1 MSVTA
6 YNGISH
12 WLLIELQ
19 RGRYMDLAYER
30 GSDIDPKGHAFL
42 YFRNKSDSDEVWST
56 YVILLPIS
64 VDVSKYVPPFLMN
77 QMPEVGPKDLSAF
90 AFPPAPEKLE
100 SHQMLENIAN
110 IRDDDVLFAGSI
122 DPSNISHAMS
132 LVNDAVQEYV
142 KAYSGIV
149 GNSLDSL
156 ATDSSDEHKG
166 MGVDEVL
173 YGLMSEGDKL
183 TELTKLISR
192 LRFAVEGSDLRL
204 IKETEEDIELLKIHL
219 SDNYNVTQLIDMVK
233 IGGIS
238 GSKLAD
244 LYLQRCYH
252 LVQEEYSKLIE
263 VDAQI
268 KELESGS

>member
-1 MSVTA
+1 
-6 YNGISH
+6 
-12 WLLIELQ
+12 
-19 RGRYMDLAYER
+19 MDIVFEKGDAHKPR
-30 GSDIDPKGHAFL
+30 GHALL
-42 YFRNKSDSDEVWST
+42 YFTSSIDAHEVWAT
-56 YVILLPIS
+56 YMIILPIT
-64 VDVSKYVPPFLMN
+64 VDMSKYVPPFLMN
-77 QMPEVGPKDLSAF
+77 QVGDISASDMTAF

-100 SHQMLENIAN
+100 SHQMLGNIAD

-122 DPSNISHAMS
+122 NPSDVSHAMS

-142 KAYSGIV
+142 KIYSGIV
-149 GNSLDSL
+149 GNSPDFL
-156 ATDSSDEHKG
+156 ATDSSNEHNG
-166 MGVDEVL
+166 VGVDEVL

-204 IKETEEDIELLKIHL
+204 IKETEDDIELLKTHL

-233 IGGIS
+233 IGGTS

>member
-1 MSVTA
+1 
-6 YNGISH
+6 
-12 WLLIELQ
+12 
-19 RGRYMDLAYER
+19 MDIVFEKGDAHKPR
-30 GSDIDPKGHAFL
+30 GHALL
-42 YFRNKSDSDEVWST
+42 YFTSSSDAHEVWAT
-56 YVILLPIS
+56 YMIILPIT
-64 VDVSKYVPPFLMN
+64 VDMSKYVPPFLMN
-77 QMPEVGPKDLSAF
+77 QVGDISASDMTAF